1 MVMLVI
7 IMTDKQNHDMNDNF
21 QRNLE
26 RELREVERRKYEKN
40 LETLFNEWEDNGY
53 KAGELAVKYF
63 GSYLGAV
70 ITGLGLLLILHI
82 HGMIQ
87 FTFWFDVAIM
97 LFAVGAFIILA
108 SVYTSKIMPRKE
120 RRGNKND

>member
-1 MVMLVI
+1 MMVILVI
-7 IMTDKQNHDMNDNF
+7 KMTDKQNHDMNDNF

-26 RELREVERRKYEKN
+26 RELREVERRKYWKN

-70 ITGLGLLLILHI
+70 IIGLGLLLVLHI
-82 HGMIQ
+82 YEMIQ
-87 FTFWFDVAIM
+87 FTFGFDVAII
-97 LFAVGAFIILA
+97 LFVFGAFIILA
-108 SVYTSKIMPRKE
+108 SVYTSKIMTRKE
-120 RRGNKND
+120 RKEGE